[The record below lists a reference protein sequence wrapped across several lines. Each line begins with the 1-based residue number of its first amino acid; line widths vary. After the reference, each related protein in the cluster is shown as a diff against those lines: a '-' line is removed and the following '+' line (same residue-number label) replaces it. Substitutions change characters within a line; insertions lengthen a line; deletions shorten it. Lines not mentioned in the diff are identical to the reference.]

1 VEQQSSDDRQWR
13 VGVDLGDVE
22 VALGYVGSLLEAV
35 YRTGSSMMVRVD
47 AERTMGAN
55 PSKFTVVISDA
66 ESTYPVIRSDG
77 PDLVRTVLSAVRK
90 FDQYQE

>member
-1 VEQQSSDDRQWR
+1 VEQQFSDDREWR
-13 VGVDLGDVE
+13 RGVDLGDVE

-35 YRTGSSMMVRVD
+35 YRAGSSMMVRVD
-47 AERTMGAN
+47 AERTAGAN

-66 ESTYPVIRSDG
+66 EGSYPAIRFDG
-77 PDLVRTVLSAVRK
+77 PDLVRAVVSSVRR